1 MQWSD
6 IGVVLS
12 ARRHGEASAI
22 VQILTKDHGRHAGL
36 VRGGSGRK
44 ARGVLQSGN
53 EVSVNWRA
61 RLEDQLGTFTV
72 ELARPRVA
80 MVLDDPLRLA
90 ALVAATEL
98 VEITLAERQPNPGV
112 HTSLTG
118 LMDAIETDP
127 DWSADYVRWEMA
139 MLAELGFGLDVAHA
153 EPGAMISSRSGE
165 PVPPGQLPGAGELL
179 LPLPE
184 FLRGGAG
191 TPEEIVQGLALTGL
205 FIERAL
211 DAPGRVLPSRTRL
224 VERLARLGTTS
235 GVKSGDGREGD

>member
-1 MQWSD
+1 MTLRRNSSLVQG
-6 IGVVLS
+6 IATVGLTVLAS
-12 ARRHGEASAI
+12 SVLAQSNTPPGE
-22 VQILTKDHGRHAGL
+22 
-36 VRGGSGRK
+36 
-44 ARGVLQSGN
+44 
-53 EVSVNWRA
+53 
-61 RLEDQLGTFTV
+61 
-72 ELARPRVA
+72 RPRPA
-80 MVLDDPLRLA
+80 TT
-90 ALVAATEL
+90 ATEL
-98 VEITLAERQPNPGV
+98 VEITSAERQPNPGV

-224 VERLARLGTTS
+224 VERLARLDTTS

>member
-12 ARRHGEASAI
+12 THRHGETSAI

-72 ELARPRVA
+72 ELARARVA

-98 VEITLAERQPNPGV
+98 VESTVAERQPNPGV

-127 DWSADYVRWEMA
+127 DWSSAYVRWELA
-139 MLAELGFGLDVAHA
+139 ILAELGFGLDVANA
-153 EPGAMISSRSGE
+153 EPGALISSRSGE
-165 PVPPGQLPGAGELL
+165 PVPAGQLPSAGELL

-191 TPEEIVQGLALTGL
+191 TPEAIVQGLALTGL

-211 DAPGRVLPSRTRL
+211 DAPGRILPSRTRL
-224 VERLARLGTTS
+224 VERFARLDTIS